1 MQAPMSRTLNQLSTA
16 VVMVRFVWIVLL
28 SNGVVDMLRKGNE
41 HDADEDEHVR
51 VDLSSVSLPVAPAGR
66 MLSKCCLM
74 CCMMFSTTVGW
85 IP

>member
-1 MQAPMSRTLNQLSTA
+1 MSRTLNQPSTA

-41 HDADEDEHVR
+41 HDEDEDDE